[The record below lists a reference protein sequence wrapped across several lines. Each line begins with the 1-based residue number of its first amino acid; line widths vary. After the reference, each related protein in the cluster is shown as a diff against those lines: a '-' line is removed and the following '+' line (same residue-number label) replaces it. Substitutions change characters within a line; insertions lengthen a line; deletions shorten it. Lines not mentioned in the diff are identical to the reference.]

1 MSTYVL
7 DPKLTPSENAA
18 RFARAEAAVQARID
32 RLAGTFRTVDRPV
45 FDLSLTPDANQQRF
59 TKHQAEANRM
69 AEEAIRADVHRKAVC
84 EAVPVQAATD
94 SFLPTSA
101 EHAVWITQTPE
112 KFLHSTFKSEIVAA
126 GIRCITAE
134 LREELG
140 QREAMAYFFDQ
151 TKFTQ
156 MEAQAWCSEKGLA
169 VADFVPSKEANYPQ
183 VTAQLRRTF
192 TGVDVP
198 ARIIRAKGRLPRID
212 IDPLYSGGELNLDGF
227 PVPLVVELGGIT
239 IDDPISILYAH
250 DDAEPIGQ
258 GVATI
263 AAGVLTV
270 DGEITGTGDRAKQ
283 VIDDAAN
290 GYVWRASMGCELIGE
305 SQIIKP
311 GENLYAN
318 GQTFKGPLI
327 YWPKSRLKEASVL
340 GNGADHTS
348 RVSIAAK
355 AK

>member
-18 RFARAEAAVQARID
+18 RFARAEAAVKARID
-32 RLAGTFRTVDRPV
+32 RLSGTFRTVDRPA
-45 FDLSLTPDANQQRF
+45 FDWSVPPDANQQRF
-59 TKHQAEANRM
+59 EKHQAEANRM
-69 AEEAIRADVHRKAVC
+69 AEEAIRADVHRKAIA
-84 EAVPVQAATD
+84 EAVPVAAATD
-94 SFLPTSA
+94 SYLPTSA
-101 EHAVWITQTPE
+101 EHAAWITKTPE

-156 MEAQAWCSEKGLA
+156 LEAQQWCTAKGLA
-169 VADFVPSKEANYPQ
+169 VADFVPSKETNYPQ
-183 VTAQLRRTF
+183 VTARLRRTF

-198 ARIIRAKGRLPRID
+198 ARVIRAKGKLPRID

-227 PVPLVVELGGIT
+227 PVPLVVNIDGIEIEDT
-239 IDDPISILYAH
+239 TSILYAH
-250 DDAEPIGQ
+250 DEAEPIGQ
-258 GVATI
+258 GTATI
-263 AAGVLTV
+263 AGGVLTV
-270 DGEITGTGDRAKQ
+270 DGEITGTGDRAQQ

-290 GYVWRASMGCELIGE
+290 GYQWRASMGVELIGDP
-305 SQIIKP
+305 QIIKS
-311 GENLYAN
+311 GETLYAN